1 MHVQAHVYLR
11 NMLCTLSTYFEVSA
25 SRSKSPDAG
34 MSPAHSAPAPSQS
47 APLPAA
53 RPPIPSRAA
62 PLAALVWRREGHSGA
77 GVRVK
82 PASKRVVD
90 VGEGGPRG
98 PCYTDP
104 AARIVGFTRPVLPPG
119 VRWGSRAWRDRPGRP
134 FRLLSCFTMLK
145 VH

>member
-1 MHVQAHVYLR
+1 MIVHAHVYLR
-11 NMLCTLSTYFEVSA
+11 NMRCTLSTYFEVSA

-82 PASKRVVD
+82 PASERVVD
-90 VGEGGPRG
+90 VGEGEAGDGRVVVQVLFRPRWPLREDRLDVRLEADG
-98 PCYTDP
+98 E
-104 AARIVGFTRPVLPPG
+104 VL
-119 VRWGSRAWRDRPGRP
+119 R
-134 FRLLSCFTMLK
+134 
-145 VH
+145 